1 MTIDKEE
8 SLLEAAKI
16 MSTYNINHV
25 PVTSGKD
32 NILGVLAVTDIM
44 KRITK
49 L

>member
-1 MTIDKEE
+1 MTIEKEE

-16 MSTYNINHV
+16 MSICNINHV

-32 NILGVLAVTDIM
+32 KILGVISVTDVM